1 MPNALE
7 TNHVRITDIDG
18 YRFCSLQY
26 TVGAARVN
34 HRPLA
39 DAEMLA
45 KNMCATD

>member
-7 TNHVRITDIDG
+7 TNHVRIADIDG

-26 TVGAARVN
+26 AVGAVWIN

-39 DAEMLA
+39 DAA
-45 KNMCATD
+45 AIVKNVCATD